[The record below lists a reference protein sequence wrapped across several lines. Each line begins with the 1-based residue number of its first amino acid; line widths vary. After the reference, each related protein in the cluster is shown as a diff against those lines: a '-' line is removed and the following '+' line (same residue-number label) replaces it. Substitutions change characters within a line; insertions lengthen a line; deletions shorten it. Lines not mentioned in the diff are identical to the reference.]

1 MATGLSAARRNAA
14 IDATV
19 ALGTWI
25 KMHTGDPGS
34 AGTSNAATETDRIQA
49 TFAAAS
55 GGSAVTSATWT
66 LPGVAA
72 TETYTHF
79 SMWTASSGGT
89 FLASGTVTNG
99 SVVAAQNFVIAAGNL
114 TLSITGA

>member
-49 TFAAAS
+49 TFGAAS
-55 GGSAVTSATWT
+55 GGTAVTAATWT
-66 LPGVAA
+66 LPSVAA

-79 SMWTASSGGT
+79 SMWTASTAGT
-89 FLASGTVTNG
+89 FLASGTVTDG
-99 SVVAAQNFVIAAGNL
+99 AVTSGQNFVVTAGNL
-114 TLSITGA
+114 ALSITGA